1 MPRGT
6 PLPESQPESSADPLK
21 ALRLK
26 LKEFKNRLLATKRP
40 AFSPLPDLAWRERDL
55 NDLAALTHAVY
66 MTRHKREGTT
76 RGKELLLVDGE
87 YKSLRFSKP

>member
-26 LKEFKNRLLATKRP
+26 LKEFKNRLLAIQRP
-40 AFSPLPDLAWRERDL
+40 ALSPLPDLAWREGDLRDL
-55 NDLAALTHAVY
+55 ATLVHAVY
-66 MTRHKREGTT
+66 MTRHKREGTPE
-76 RGKELLLVDGE
+76 GKSSCGLMGNI
-87 YKSLRFSKP
+87 KACGFSKP